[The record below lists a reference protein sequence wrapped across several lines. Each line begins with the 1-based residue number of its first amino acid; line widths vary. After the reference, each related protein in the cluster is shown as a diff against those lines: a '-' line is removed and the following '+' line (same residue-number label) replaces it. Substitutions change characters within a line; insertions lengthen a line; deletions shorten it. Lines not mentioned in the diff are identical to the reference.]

1 MSLQEK
7 EREVT
12 DLRYQNEKDDFQLKI
27 KEENVTQARDQV
39 KRAEKMFKEE
49 IERLRKE
56 FFD

>member
-1 MSLQEK
+1 
-7 EREVT
+7 
-12 DLRYQNEKDDFQLKI
+12 
-27 KEENVTQARDQV
+27 VTQARDQV